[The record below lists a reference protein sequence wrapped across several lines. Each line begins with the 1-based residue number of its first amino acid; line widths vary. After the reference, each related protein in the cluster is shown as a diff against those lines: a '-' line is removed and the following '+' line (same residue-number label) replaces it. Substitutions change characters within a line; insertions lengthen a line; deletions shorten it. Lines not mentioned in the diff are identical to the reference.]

1 MLLKIM
7 PFEGSWE
14 DKRQAL
20 ESSRNRWATVRDEA
34 RNGPK
39 MPLVKEAP
47 VMPKNPLMKNIM
59 KPEKK

>member
-7 PFEGSWE
+7 PFEGEWQ
-14 DKRQAL
+14 DKRLAL
-20 ESSRNRWATVRDEA
+20 EGSRKRWATVRDEA

-39 MPLVKEAP
+39 IPQAKEAP
-47 VMPKNPLMKNIM
+47 VMPKNPLMKNIV